1 MMQIQKPTIMKRRII
16 SISISII
23 VVIGAVILSSSMIR
37 NKPEPQRNMA
47 KEEILFVKT
56 AAATSTEIHP
66 QARYRGRVSSLAN
79 VNLSAEVSGKILAG
93 DVPLKEGQSFKKG
106 DLLVSIYK
114 EDMQAALQSLRSS
127 YLQLVS
133 SALPDLKIDYP
144 DEYKKWSAF
153 FNAIDIN
160 SSMPAL
166 PELNSEKERVFVA
179 SKNILSQYYTIKQQE
194 VNFSRYE
201 IYAPFDGSYRSVSA
215 EVGSVAGMNMQ
226 IASLIRTDV
235 MEVIV
240 PVLPEK
246 LDWIRVGGQVSLQR
260 NNGQEVNGQI
270 IRVADFI
277 DPTSRSVNVYVNVN
291 NSRSSRLLEG
301 EYVEA
306 RFTGVESTSGM
317 LVPREAFIGSS
328 KLYVIEDGQLA
339 EKEVRIID
347 RQEDFYVIQGYEEGE
362 ILVVESLVDVKPG
375 QSVAPIS

>member
-1 MMQIQKPTIMKRRII
+1 MKRKII
-16 SISISII
+16 PIVISL
-23 VVIGAVILSSSMIR
+23 VVVLGAFFLSSSMIR
-37 NKPEPQRNMA
+37 NKPEPKRNMA
-47 KEEILFVKT
+47 KEEVLFVKT
-56 AAATSTEIHP
+56 AEAMSSEIHP
-66 QARYRGRVSSLAN
+66 QAYYRGRVSSLAN
-79 VNLSAEVSGKILAG
+79 INLSAEVSGKILAG

-133 SALPDLKIDYP
+133 SALPDLKIDYTE
-144 DEYKKWSAF
+144 EYAKWTTF
-153 FNAIDIN
+153 FNSININ
-160 SSMPAL
+160 STMPAL
-166 PELNSEKERVFVA
+166 PEINSEKERVFVA
-179 SKNILSQYYTIKQQE
+179 SKNILSQYYSIKQQE
-194 VNFSRYE
+194 VTYSKYE
-201 IYAPFDGSYRSVSA
+201 LYAPFDGSYKSVNA

-246 LDWIRVGGQVSLQR
+246 LDWIRVGSQVILQR
-260 NNGQEVNGQI
+260 NNGQEVNGNI

-277 DPTSRSVNVYVNVN
+277 DPSSRSVNVYVSVK
-291 NSRSSRLLEG
+291 NSSASWLLEG

-317 LVPREAFIGSS
+317 LIPREAVIGNS
-328 KLYVIEDGQLA
+328 KLYVIENGRLA
-339 EKEVRIID
+339 EKEVVVID

-362 ILVVESLVDVKPG
+362 TLVVESLVDVKPG

>member
-1 MMQIQKPTIMKRRII
+1 MMQIKKPTIMKRRII

-93 DVPLKEGQSFKKG
+93 DVPLKEGQSFKEG

-144 DEYKKWSAF
+144 DEYKKWSDF

-260 NNGQEVNGQI
+260 NNGQEVSGEI

-306 RFTGVESTSGM
+306 RFTGIESASGM

-339 EKEVRIID
+339 EKEVLIID

>member
-1 MMQIQKPTIMKRRII
+1 MQIKKPTIMKRRII

-93 DVPLKEGQSFKKG
+93 DVPLKEGQSFKEG

-144 DEYKKWSAF
+144 DEYKKWSDF

-260 NNGQEVNGQI
+260 NNGQEVSGEI

-306 RFTGVESTSGM
+306 RFTGIESASGM

-339 EKEVRIID
+339 EKEVLIID

>member
-1 MMQIQKPTIMKRRII
+1 LMQIKKPTIMKRRII

-93 DVPLKEGQSFKKG
+93 DVPLKEGQSFKEG

-144 DEYKKWSAF
+144 DEYKKWSDF

-260 NNGQEVNGQI
+260 NNGQEVSGEI

-306 RFTGVESTSGM
+306 RFTGIESASGM

-339 EKEVRIID
+339 EKEVLIID

>member
-1 MMQIQKPTIMKRRII
+1 MKRKII
-16 SISISII
+16 SISISIV
-23 VVIGAVILSSSMIR
+23 VVIGAVILSSAMIR

-47 KEEILFVKT
+47 KEEVLFVKT
-56 AAATSTEIHP
+56 ITASSTEIHP
-66 QARYRGRVSSLAN
+66 QAHYRGRVSSLAN

-144 DEYKKWSAF
+144 DEYEKWSVF

-166 PELNSEKERVFVA
+166 PVLNSEKERVFVA

-260 NNGQEVNGQI
+260 NNGQEVSGEI

-291 NSRSSRLLEG
+291 NSSLSRLLEG

-306 RFTGVESTSGM
+306 SFTGMESTKGM
-317 LVPREAFIGSS
+317 LVPREALINNS

-339 EKEVRIID
+339 EKEVLVID
-347 RQEDFYVIQGYEEGE
+347 RQEDFYVIQGFEEGE

-375 QSVAPIS
+375 RNVAPIS